1 MSEYVLEFHRVTGV
15 FVSISYYMHFAP
27 PSSHRAFMGASWTL
41 ALLLIMGLVVGWR
54 HHFKVTAHRR
64 AVMEIAERSEKA
76 RQSESQKRPNTAV
89 MAAPGTIL
97 PESSMLLG
105 DVAPIKFDPSA
116 RLVPERS
123 IIEVLPLVN
132 ASSVLSE
139 ASQLIQKYNETPN
152 WQDRL
157 KYVFEPERVRGLM
170 EDYYEQQNGVDPV
183 IGAPIDQG
191 RFRINGT
198 EVVVLTYRG
207 ARTDGKLEIALR
219 RAGGD
224 RLLIDWESFVGY
236 GERTFAELTRSRPT
250 EPVLIRA
257 LVELDDYYNF
267 EFNDETK
274 FISLKLSSPDG
285 ASYVNAYCERESDM
299 GRWLSDD
306 LGSGPDNSLIKG
318 YSVWVSYPANAQ
330 SGRCLQLVQIP
341 AGRWLIL
348 PQKN

>member
-1 MSEYVLEFHRVTGV
+1 
-15 FVSISYYMHFAP
+15 
-27 PSSHRAFMGASWTL
+27 MGASWTL

-54 HHFKVTAHRR
+54 HHFKVTAQRQ
-64 AVMEIAERSEKA
+64 AVMEIAERTEKA
-76 RQSESQKRPNTAV
+76 RQSDSQMKPNTAV

-97 PESSMLLG
+97 PEPSSILLG
-105 DVAPIKFDPSA
+105 GVAPIKFDPAA

-170 EDYYEQQNGVDPV
+170 EDYYEQQNGVDPI

-191 RFRINGT
+191 RFRIDGT
-198 EVVVLTYRG
+198 EIVLMTYRG

-219 RAGGD
+219 RASGD

-236 GERTFAELTRSRPT
+236 GETTFAELNRLRPT

-267 EFNDETK
+267 EFNDANK
-274 FISLKLSSPDG
+274 LISLKLSSPDG
-285 ASYVNAYCERESDM
+285 SSFVNAYCERDSEM
-299 GRWLSDD
+299 GRWLKDD
-306 LGSGPDNSLIKG
+306 LGSTPEDSLIKG
-318 YSVWVSYPANAQ
+318 YSVWVTYPANAQ
-330 SGRCLQLVQIP
+330 SGRCLHLVQIP

-348 PQKN
+348 PPKN